1 MTFTNVA
8 PEQPPQDEPSD
19 SSPPQ
24 IPPTSDGIK
33 QPLQDTTIQPTM
45 LGEKRDFWLKYD
57 KLADTKD
64 TMMIDRL
71 NQNLDVLLIFAGL
84 FSAINTAF
92 IVLTLTS
99 LSAPPSYRTE
109 ALLVL
114 IVMRVDNSTLTAS
127 DLNPT
132 FSPSHAA
139 IRQNCM
145 FFASLCSSIT
155 AATGAV
161 IAKQWLQSY
170 QRTGQTGSRQEQAM
184 LRTQK

>member
-33 QPLQDTTIQPTM
+33 QPLQDATIQPAM

-71 NQNLDVLLIFAGL
+71 NQNLDVLLIFVRAL
-84 FSAINTAF
+84 VHFCFVTIHIYTILLRLVSSLQSILPSSF
-92 IVLTLTS
+92 S
-99 LSAPPSYRTE
+99 LSPA
-109 ALLVL
+109 
-114 IVMRVDNSTLTAS
+114 
-127 DLNPT
+127 
-132 FSPSHAA
+132 
-139 IRQNCM
+139 
-145 FFASLCSSIT
+145 
-155 AATGAV
+155 
-161 IAKQWLQSY
+161 
-170 QRTGQTGSRQEQAM
+170 
-184 LRTQK
+184 